1 MSASLLEVSVYH
13 LVRLF
18 GRSICSKNVFEDF
31 WDVNF
36 SCVRVEA
43 MVVDSNMMNGFS
55 ANMLAILV
63 YYLEVGD
70 VGWGWLLETL
80 CL

>member
-1 MSASLLEVSVYH
+1 
-13 LVRLF
+13 
-18 GRSICSKNVFEDF
+18 
-31 WDVNF
+31 
-36 SCVRVEA
+36 